1 MTAFKKWRGRGVGGK
16 SMNKYKKIKTRVK
29 KTNKQTNKQSKSKSI
44 NPKKYITAKEKNS
57 SNNICT
63 RRLLFLGYRSLIKD
77 MHMLTLH
84 TSRNLRAEKNW
95 KAKEKLSYSLHFSNG
110 PSLNLEGLH
119 HWIIQPSKIVHIITL
134 KIRKRLT
141 PTNLFRQHTY
151 GAITFTAYHK
161 TIEVK

>member
-1 MTAFKKWRGRGVGGK
+1 
-16 SMNKYKKIKTRVK
+16 MNKYKKTKTRVK
-29 KTNKQTNKQSKSKSI
+29 KKNKQTSKQSKSKSI

-57 SNNICT
+57 NNSICT
-63 RRLLFLGYRSLIKD
+63 QRLLFLGHRSLIKN

-119 HWIIQPSKIVHIITL
+119 HWIIQPWKIVHIITL
-134 KIRKRLT
+134 KMRKRLT

-161 TIEVK
+161 TIEVKWVK